1 MNNLLLT
8 FDVFGFVVVPFLIF
22 IARIADVTLGT
33 IRVIC
38 ISRGKKY
45 LAPITGF
52 FEVLIWI
59 IVIGQVMKN
68 LTNPMCYLAY
78 AGGYATGNYVGIM
91 LIHKMS
97 LGMVIVRV
105 ITKKDASELV
115 EYLKNEDY
123 GVTSVEGHGTRD
135 KVQVVFTIAKRK
147 NVKHI
152 ISLIQQFN
160 PNAFFSVEEVDY
172 VQSGVFP
179 SEKRWFNEGVF
190 NLFRPFRK
198 GK

>member
-8 FDVFGFVVVPFLIF
+8 FDVTGFIVIPLLIF

-38 ISRGKKY
+38 ISRGHKY
-45 LAPITGF
+45 LAPLTGF

-68 LTNPMCYLAY
+68 LTNPVCYLAY
-78 AGGYATGNYVGIM
+78 ASGYATGNYVGIL
-91 LIHKMS
+91 LIEKMS
-97 LGMVIVRV
+97 LGTVAIRV
-105 ITKKDASELV
+105 ITQKDPSDLV
-115 EYLKNEDY
+115 QRLKDQDY
-123 GVTSVEGHGTRD
+123 GVTRLEGHGTRNN
-135 KVQVVFTIAKRK
+135 VNVVFTIAKRK
-147 NVKHI
+147 NLKQI
-152 ISLIQQFN
+152 TDLIQQFN

-172 VQSGVFP
+172 VQSGIFP
-179 SEKRWFNEGVF
+179 SEKNWIDTKLFRM
-190 NLFRPFRK
+190 FRPFRK

>member
-1 MNNLLLT
+1 MNDLLLT
-8 FDVFGFVVVPFLIF
+8 FDVQGFVVIPLLIF
-22 IARIADVTLGT
+22 ISRIADVTLGT

-38 ISRGKKY
+38 ISRGRKY
-45 LAPITGF
+45 LAPLTGF

-91 LIHKMS
+91 LIQKMS
-97 LGMVIVRV
+97 LGMVLVRT

-115 EYLKNEDY
+115 QCLKNENY
-123 GVTSVEGHGTRD
+123 GVTSVDGHGTRD
-135 KVQVVFTIAKRK
+135 KVKVVFTIVKRK
-147 NVKHI
+147 NVKKVI
-152 ISLIQQFN
+152 ALIQQFH
-160 PNAFFSVEEVDY
+160 PKAFFSVEEVDY

-179 SEKRWFNEGVF
+179 VEKRWFNEGIF
-190 NLFRPFRK
+190 KTFRPFRK